1 MAINAEIP
9 LQVRPAPDPLQ
20 QYGKA
25 LAIRNEMAQGPLRA
39 EQLRGAQLENQTRQ
53 RSLDQTDALNQAYS
67 NALSVG
73 PDGKPSIDTGG
84 LTKALATNGH
94 GSAIPGILKG
104 VADSQESI
112 AKLAKT
118 RGEVRGQEGDAAG
131 AIGSAILDAKGDPR
145 LFLTLTQHAIDAG
158 SVDPGVMK
166 PLIDHVQQGLQ
177 ADPTGAAITPDV
189 LKFGQQFVAMSP
201 KHSELR
207 TARLREE
214 SAAEKNTVETG
225 NLKQTGETKERQDA
239 AAILG
244 AATTQQ
250 EYAQKFGEL
259 KARVATQFP
268 LPATFNPAT
277 TPAQIRALG
286 MSSEQ
291 QQTAA
296 QAKITEAETSRHNL
310 TTESTAA
317 LNQAV
322 NQGRLAQTQTVN
334 GLKYGPGT
342 QEYWVKQLQDNPDS
356 IKEMPAELRTTV
368 GQKFREATGLPL
380 PTPLTGAAQTSETA
394 ARNSLDGI
402 AFINKALDNPEIRK
416 QIGPIM
422 GRLGNAE
429 QAIGTA
435 VGLSPEAAQL
445 AQELRTRMRYFV
457 FQEGKAVLGGRLPQN
472 LMKALEES
480 SANPKMDANLLHG
493 ALNGAEG
500 SAQSIL
506 DNADKQRF
514 GGKMRPR
521 SMRGAENAPN
531 LPQGGG
537 KAIDK
542 ETAMRFYQAA
552 GGDPATR
559 AERSRKLATDNG
571 WKLE

>member
-1 MAINAEIP
+1 MPIDPSIP
-9 LQVRPAPDPLQ
+9 VSIRPTQFGFANPLDIAGKQAALQGQQQQNQLGAQ
-20 QYGKA
+20 QY
-25 LAIRNEMAQGPLRA
+25 EMQR
-39 EQLRGAQLENQTRQ
+39 RQ
-53 RSLDQTDALNQAYS
+53 MAQTDALNQAYS

-73 PDGKPSIDTGG
+73 PDGKPSIDAGG
-84 LTKALATNGH
+84 LTHALATNGH

-118 RGEVRGQEGDAAG
+118 RNEVKGQEADAAG

-145 LFLTLTQHAIDAG
+145 LFLTLTQHAVDAG
-158 SVDPGVMK
+158 SVDPGVVK
-166 PLIDHVQQGLQ
+166 PLMDHVQQGLR
-177 ADPTGAAITPDV
+177 ADPTGAAIAPDV

-207 TARLREE
+207 TNRLREE
-214 SAAEKNTVETG
+214 SSAAKNEAETT
-225 NLKQTGETKERQDA
+225 NLKISGATKERQDA
-239 AAILG
+239 AVILG
-244 AATTQQ
+244 GATDR
-250 EYAQKFGEL
+250 EDYAQKWGGL
-259 KARVATQFP
+259 KAGIAMQFP
-268 LPATFNPAT
+268 SPATFDPET
-277 TPAQIRALG
+277 TPAKIRGLG

-296 QAKITEAETSRHNL
+296 QAKITETETNRHNL
-310 TTESTAA
+310 SSESTAK
-317 LNQAV
+317 LNQAI
-322 NQGRLAQTQTVN
+322 NAGRLAQTQQIN

-368 GQKFREATGLPL
+368 GQKFRDATGLPL
-380 PTPLTGAAQTSETA
+380 PTPLTGAGQTSETA
-394 ARNSLDGI
+394 ARNALDGI
-402 AFINKALDNPEIRK
+402 TFIKKALENPEIRG

-480 SANPKMDANLLHG
+480 SASVKMDPSLLHG

-500 SAQSIL
+500 NAQAIL
-506 DNADKQRF
+506 DNTDKQRF
-514 GGKMRPR
+514 GGKMRTR
-521 SMRGAENAPN
+521 QMRGTEAAS
-531 LPQGGG
+531 PQGGG
-537 KAIDK
+537 KI
-542 ETAMRFYQAA
+542 RVIS
-552 GGDPATR
+552 P
-559 AERSRKLATDNG
+559 SRPISN
-571 WKLE
+571 